1 MTSSVR
7 KIVDKFRYRILS
19 LYDSILDLIEDE
31 TTQENI
37 FKSIGISDFL

>member
-37 FKSIGISDFL
+37 FKSIGIYDFL